1 MYKYFSSAYKFGSIA
16 GALSI
21 IAFVALSFLYPDPT
35 NLNLVFG
42 YVITPVAI
50 FLAIKFFKE
59 YSNNGYLSFAE
70 GMSVGFVT
78 YMLEAIISLVG
89 IWLVLQLHPDLF
101 DQIKVSKLDVLATNM
116 ESIVTQVG
124 QDSYFMT
131 LESIKNMVYWDIALN
146 DALWKIIPGLFFTII
161 ISIILRKNPN

>member
-1 MYKYFSSAYKFGSIA
+1 MYRYFSSAYKFGGIS

-21 IAFVALSFLYPDPT
+21 LAFITLSFLYSDPT

-42 YVITPVAI
+42 YVITPIAI

-59 YSNNGYLSFAE
+59 YGNNGYLSFAE
-70 GMSVGFVT
+70 GMSVGFVA
-78 YMLEAIISLVG
+78 YMLEAIVSLVG
-89 IWLVLQLHPDLF
+89 IWLVLIIQPDLF
-101 DQIKVSKLDVLATNM
+101 ERINNSKLEVLM
-116 ESIVTQVG
+116 SSKESIIAQVG
-124 QDSYFMT
+124 QSSFDFT
-131 LESIKNMVYWDIALN
+131 LESIKNMVPWDIALN

>member
-1 MYKYFSSAYKFGSIA
+1 MYRFFSSAYKFGGIA

-21 IAFVALSFLYPDPT
+21 IAFITLSFLYPDPT

-42 YVITPVAI
+42 YVITPIAI

-70 GMSVGFVT
+70 GMSVGFVA
-78 YMLEAIISLVG
+78 YMLEAIISLGG
-89 IWLVLQLHPDLF
+89 IWLVLLINPDLF
-101 DQIKVSKLDVLATNM
+101 DQVKISKLDVLATNR
-116 ESIVTQVG
+116 ESIVAQVG
-124 QDSYFMT
+124 ENSFDMT
-131 LESIKNMVYWDIALN
+131 LESIKNMVPWDIALN

>member
-1 MYKYFSSAYKFGSIA
+1 MYKYFSSSYKFGSIA
-16 GALSI
+16 GVLSI
-21 IAFVALSFLYPDPT
+21 LAFIALSFLYPDPT
-35 NLNLVFG
+35 NLNLIFG
-42 YVITPVAI
+42 YVITPIAI

-78 YMLEAIISLVG
+78 YVLESVISLVG
-89 IWLVLQLHPDLF
+89 IWILLLIHPDLF
-101 DQIKVSKLDVLATNM
+101 DQIKLSKLEVLAKSKD
-116 ESIVTQVG
+116 SIIAQVG
-124 QDSYFMT
+124 ESSFDLT
-131 LESIKNMVYWDIALN
+131 LESIKNMVPFDIALN

>member
-1 MYKYFSSAYKFGSIA
+1 MYKYFSTAYKFGGFA

-21 IAFVALSFLYPDPT
+21 LSFISLSFLYPDPT

-42 YVITPVAI
+42 YVITPIAI

-59 YSNNGYLSFAE
+59 YSNSGYLSFSE
-70 GMSVGFVT
+70 GMSVGFVA
-78 YMLEAIISLVG
+78 YMLEAIISLG
-89 IWLVLQLHPDLF
+89 GLWLILIIRPGLF
-101 DQIKVSKLDVLATNM
+101 NQVRASKLNVLANNK
-116 ESIVTQVG
+116 EDIVAQVG
-124 QDSYFMT
+124 ENSFDLT
-131 LESIKNMVYWDIALN
+131 LESIKNMVPWDIALN

>member
-1 MYKYFSSAYKFGSIA
+1 MYRYFSSAYKFGSIA

-21 IAFVALSFLYPDPT
+21 VAFIVLSFLYPDPT
-35 NLNLVFG
+35 NLNLIFG
-42 YVITPVAI
+42 YVITPIAI

-78 YMLEAIISLVG
+78 YLLEAVISLVG
-89 IWLVLQLHPDLF
+89 IWLFLVIQPDLF
-101 DQIKVSKLDVLATNM
+101 DQIKLSKLDVLGKSKD
-116 ESIVTQVG
+116 SIVAQVG
-124 QDSYFMT
+124 ENSFDLT
-131 LESIKNMVYWDIALN
+131 LESIKNMVTLDIALN